1 MNVIGS
7 TPDAHA
13 RAPRSTP
20 VLVCSGAVAL
30 LAGLVY
36 ANALHNPFVFD
47 DHRMIVEN
55 TSIHSLTNLRAV
67 LLHEMTRPVVNLSYA
82 VDYAIWGGGPFGF
95 HLTNVLLHVVNVML
109 LFLVAWHLAGDRRWR
124 PDQELAARIQP
135 LVVALTASAL
145 LAVHPMMTQATGYIS
160 GRPEVLCGT
169 LFLSAFL
176 CARRWMLGDG
186 TKWWLAAAG
195 LWVLALATKEVAVMF
210 PFVLLCYDRFVLAPN
225 GAAAQNDRQRLL
237 KLHLPLIALTIAAAT
252 LRLSILTLVEH
263 PNETVVRWQYALVEL
278 DVIRRYLVLMLL
290 PSGQTIFHVISPIRS
305 AFEPRAVI
313 AIATLAAM
321 LLLAWRLRR
330 TDGLF
335 ALGIFW
341 FVLLLIPSSALVVLD
356 RGEPMAEHRV
366 YIGAMGLFL
375 TTGAI
380 AGWLKALM
388 STAGSRGRVLIPL
401 TGIVL
406 LVSFGGRTLLRN
418 AVWSSPVG
426 LWVEA
431 ASSAPDHWVPRLLL
445 GEALQEAGRREE
457 AVDQYRTAIALRP
470 KEQFAYAKLGT
481 CLVELGR
488 LQEAADTFTR
498 LQDLDP
504 ESTVAPTGLGT
515 IAMLQGDVRRARD
528 YFLTALERD
537 RSNVPARQLLASMVE
552 SEDPSEALRL
562 CEEVR
567 QIAPEAH
574 GNDDCIRRTRAR
586 VGGAARE

>member
-13 RAPRSTP
+13 RAPRGTP
-20 VLVCSGAVAL
+20 VFVCWGAIAL

-55 TSIHSLTNLRAV
+55 TSIHSLTNLRSV

-82 VDYAIWGGGPFGF
+82 VDYAIWGDGPFGF
-95 HLTNVLLHVVNVML
+95 HLTNVLLHVANVML
-109 LFLVAWHLAGDRRWR
+109 LFLVAWHLAADREKRGTA
-124 PDQELAARIQP
+124 PFLGSQP
-135 LVVALTASAL
+135 FVVALTASAL

-169 LFLSAFL
+169 LFLFAFL
-176 CARRWMLGDG
+176 FARRWMLGDG
-186 TKWWLAAAG
+186 TRWWLAAAG
-195 LWVLALATKEVAVMF
+195 LWVIALATKEVAVMF

-225 GAAAQNDRQRLL
+225 GTAARNDRQRLL
-237 KLHLPLIALTIAAAT
+237 KLHLPLIALTVAAAT

-263 PNETVVRWQYALVEL
+263 PNETVVHWQYALVEL

-321 LLLAWRLRR
+321 LVLAWRLRR

-341 FVLLLIPSSALVVLD
+341 FVLLLIPSSVLVVLD

-375 TTGAI
+375 TTGAV
-380 AGWLKALM
+380 AGWLKAFM
-388 STAGSRGRVLIPL
+388 STAGSRGRILVPL

-431 ASSAPDHWVPRLLL
+431 ANSAPDHWVPRLLL
-445 GEALQEAGRREE
+445 GEALQEAGRRDE
-457 AVDQYRTAIALRP
+457 AVEQYRTAIALRP
-470 KEQFAYAKLGT
+470 REQFAYSKLGT

-488 LQEAADTFTR
+488 LQEAADTFNR
-498 LQDLDP
+498 LQGLDP
-504 ESTVAPTGLGT
+504 QSTVAPTGLGT
-515 IAMLQGDVRRARD
+515 IAMLQGDPRRAHD
-528 YFLTALERD
+528 YFRTALERD
-537 RSNVPARQLLASMVE
+537 RSNVPARQLLASLVE
-552 SEDPSEALRL
+552 SEDPGEALRL

-567 QIAPEAH
+567 QIAPEAL
-574 GNDDCIRRTRAR
+574 GNDDCIRRNRVRA
-586 VGGAARE
+586 GGTPRE